1 MFSQTWSK
9 YLQVIV
15 ILMKRS
21 STGEQSLNMNH
32 TDFERAAGGRKI
44 KYSFSNLFLNNGKID
59 NTVKLTPVAREFA
72 VILQE
77 NELTKNL
84 LKQKNFE
91 FSMNNDFRLLIKN
104 NTPIEAEQPVS
115 AAEEIND

>member
-1 MFSQTWSK
+1 MFSQTWNK
-9 YLQVIV
+9 YLPVIM

-21 STGEQSLNMNH
+21 ATGEQSLHMNH

-44 KYSFSNLFLNNGKID
+44 KYSFTNLFLNKGKID
-59 NTVKLTPVAREFA
+59 NTVKLSPVAREFA

-77 NELTKNL
+77 NELTKHL
-84 LKQKNFE
+84 LKPRNFE

-104 NTPIEAEQPVS
+104 NTPVEVEQP
-115 AAEEIND
+115 AIAGGEMND